1 MSSYKVISS
10 DSHVIEPPD
19 LWTSRIEPKYRDRA
33 PHVVSEEDA
42 DWWYTDGRR
51 GQSFGIGAQAG
62 RRFEEP
68 EKVTNLDR
76 LANIPPAGYI
86 PEEHVKAM
94 DIDGIDA
101 GIVYPTCSLVLYSV
115 PDGDLLTA
123 IFRTYND
130 WVAEF
135 CNAFPKRLRGIGAL
149 NTDDIQSGVEELE
162 RCAKMGLVGAI
173 IPVYPPEDRPYDSPE
188 YEPLWA
194 AAQDLGMPLA
204 LHVATKRP
212 GAGHAFSSLES
223 RKGAHIV
230 TVDYFAR
237 VSLAHIILSG
247 VFERHPKLQV
257 GSVEHELAWIP
268 HLLSQMDYR
277 YTQGTRENFPYR
289 FSNDMLP
296 SDFFH
301 RNVFLGFQE
310 DGLGIQMRHIIGLD
324 NILWGSDYPHH
335 ESTFPKSREILEE
348 ILSDCTEEEKAKI
361 AGANAARIYHLD

>member
-1 MSSYKVISS
+1 MSSYRVISS

-19 LWTSRIEPKYRDRA
+19 LWTSRMEAKYRDRA

-42 DWWYTDGRR
+42 DWWYTDGLK

-76 LANIPPAGYI
+76 LQNIPPAGYI
-86 PEEHVKAM
+86 PAEHVKAM
-94 DIDGIDA
+94 DIDGVDA
-101 GIVYPTCSLVLYSV
+101 GIVFPTCSLLLYNVRDS
-115 PDGDLLTA
+115 DLLTS

-135 CNAFPKRLRGIGAL
+135 CSAFPQRLKGIATL
-149 NTDDIQSGVEELE
+149 NTDDIQSGVVELE
-162 RCAKMGLVGAI
+162 RCAKMGLVGAMI
-173 IPVYPPEDRPYDSPE
+173 SVYPPDDRQYDSPD

-194 AAQDLGMPLA
+194 AAEDLGMPLA
-204 LHVATKRP
+204 LHVATNRP
-212 GAGHAFSSLES
+212 GSGQVFEHVELTKAAF
-223 RKGAHIV
+223 IV
-230 TVDYFAR
+230 TVDYWAR
-237 VSLAHIILSG
+237 VSVAHMVLSG
-247 VFERHPKLQV
+247 VFERFPKLQV

-268 HLLSQMDYR
+268 HLLAQMDYR

-289 FSNDMLP
+289 FKNDMLP

-310 DGLGIQMRHIIGLD
+310 DGLGIRDRHIIGVD
-324 NILWGSDYPHH
+324 NILWGSDYPHQ

-348 ILSDCTEEEKAKI
+348 ILSDCTDDEKAKI